1 MEGWIKLHRGLLDWE
16 WADKPEMVAL
26 FVHLL
31 CMANTEDHEWH
42 GTMVERG
49 QIVTGRKELSKK
61 TGISEQTI
69 RTCINRLKS
78 TNTITIKATNKYSII
93 TICNFDK
100 YQLADKADNQTANQ
114 QTNQQLTNNQPTTNQ
129 QLTTL
134 KEYKNIRI
142 IKKEINKEKKEG
154 QIYVSK
160 VLNGQEPETEY
171 EKFTAWI
178 QTECPNAAKVQRQ
191 MTEAEFIKLQTL
203 YGNKMVEEA
212 IMALDN
218 WRDFPKKRT
227 SLYRS
232 TLDELK
238 KIIERQ
244 GTTSKT
250 APRDDR
256 GKIYEEF

>member
-1 MEGWIKLHRGLLDWE
+1 MEGWIKLHRGILDWE
-16 WADKPEMVAL
+16 WADKPEMMAL
-26 FVHLL
+26 FIHLL

-42 GTMVERG
+42 GMKLYRG
-49 QIVTGRKELSKK
+49 QIVTGRKELSRK

-69 RTCINRLKS
+69 RTCITRLKS
-78 TNTITIKATNKYSII
+78 TNTITIKTTNKYSII

-100 YQLADKADNQTANQ
+100 YQLAEETDNQQNNQ
-114 QTNQQLTNNQPTTNQ
+114 ETNQQLTNNQPTTNQ

-142 IKKEINKEKKEG
+142 IEKKEIDKEKKGEK
-154 QIYVSK
+154 IIVSK
-160 VLNGQEPETEY
+160 TLNGQEPETEY
-171 EKFTAWI
+171 EKFMVWLK
-178 QTECPNAAKVQRQ
+178 TECPNAAKVQRLMTDAEYIKLTTIYGRQ
-191 MTEAEFIKLQTL
+191 MT
-203 YGNKMVEEA
+203 MEA

-218 WRDFPKKRT
+218 WKDFPKKRT

-238 KIIERQ
+238 RRVENKIHLA
-244 GTTSKT
+244 T

-256 GKIYEEF
+256 GKNYEEF